1 MGSDQKRAFI
11 AIVLSGIVL
20 FGWQAFFAPPRVE
33 TPIQNTKAVSA
44 TNSESASLTMAK
56 AANSPSQGTSAQT
69 APIGATPNLEL
80 KNFVVEN
87 GGHSVTISNDLKIH
101 GMQNPEAVFDFH
113 KVTGDKAPFSIEYF
127 NGHNY
132 LPLTMVMEESRD
144 ANQLRGEN
152 AKLGIRLVSNLDAEG
167 RFHFSLQS
175 KDPQRYRYRYHMDEG
190 ESDNRQ
196 VRQLLIY
203 AKEMDN
209 FTIGSED
216 SGEASAK
223 WVNIDFNKQKSDL
236 TLGIVSR
243 DYPHKN
249 LKVLPDVAVALRQI
263 YGINVRFLVTLTD
276 DEWSMRDLRFY
287 KYIDNVGSINIAQC
301 PSFYK
306 LLDGVIFPSL
316 LECFSAT
323 PIESM
328 IMKK

>member
-44 TNSESASLTMAK
+44 TNSESASPTMAK

-223 WVNIDFNKQKSDL
+223 WVNIDF
-236 TLGIVSR
+236 
-243 DYPHKN
+243 DYHIFGFVFDKKTVLN
-249 LKVLPDVAVALRQI
+249 YRLK
-263 YGINVRFLVTLTD
+263 
-276 DEWSMRDLRFY
+276 E
-287 KYIDNVGSINIAQC
+287 
-301 PSFYK
+301 
-306 LLDGVIFPSL
+306 DGV
-316 LECFSAT
+316 
-323 PIESM
+323 
-328 IMKK
+328 